1 MKYKTTRKSVVENST
16 NIIAIGY
23 CGADHL
29 LRGIE
34 PRAYTCGV
42 YGWNFDVYEVHGLTI
57 CTGYRGMPGRNA
69 KNLDGMSAKRA
80 RFGKTTTDRMK
91 TGAQMSPNFLS
102 DSVLR
107 RDEVIA

>member
-16 NIIAIGY
+16 NIIAVGY

-34 PRAYTCGV
+34 PRAYTCGM

-69 KNLDGMSAKRA
+69 KNLDEYERKAREIWEDYYRPYEDRRA
-80 RFGKTTTDRMK
+80 EVSELLERFC
-91 TGAQMSPNFLS
+91 AQ
-102 DSVLR
+102 
-107 RDEVIA
+107 A